1 VSGPLESTAEG
12 IRLVLHVQ
20 PGASRSEVAG
30 LHGDA
35 LKVRL
40 GARAIEGAAN
50 RELIRYLAERLGI
63 PRAALTLVAGEHGRR
78 KTILARGITEGEA
91 RAKLGV

>member
-1 VSGPLESTAEG
+1 MNGPVDSTAEG

-35 LKVRL
+35 LKVRVA
-40 GARAIEGAAN
+40 ARAIEGGAN
-50 RELIRYLAERLGI
+50 RELIRHLAERLGI
-63 PRAALTLVAGEHGRR
+63 PRGALTLVAGEHARR
-78 KTILARGITEGEA
+78 KVILARGITESEA
-91 RAKLGV
+91 RLKLGL